1 MIAGVPALPAAVFG
15 LPEWAAR
22 LALAG
27 VVLIVTVVLL
37 WVIGWI
43 VPRLVARSRAS
54 EGPRARQT
62 QTAVSALATSL
73 RYIVLIAAFLAITF
87 ALAGGGAAAA
97 LSGGALV
104 AVVVGFASQ
113 RFLVDTIAGF
123 FILFEDQYGVGD
135 IVRLEPTGYTGE
147 VRTLGLR
154 TTVLRGP
161 GGERMIVPNGQITAV
176 RHLPGGLRRH
186 RIEFLT
192 RDPDLV
198 AAALHEIGAPLA
210 RAGGPWNAEPR
221 VVRHDGDDGVT
232 RVIAVV
238 DVDVHREDAAGWLAA
253 AVAGRVGDALECPP
267 LQGIDPSHR

>member
-1 MIAGVPALPAAVFG
+1 MIASVPALPAALFG
-15 LPEWAAR
+15 LPEWAGR
-22 LALAG
+22 LVLVG
-27 VVLIVTVVLL
+27 VVLVVTAILL
-37 WVIGWI
+37 WMIGWI

-73 RYIVLIAAFLAITF
+73 RYVVLIAAFLAITF

-135 IVRLEPTGYTGE
+135 VVRLEPTGYTGE
-147 VRTLGLR
+147 VHTLGLR

-161 GGERMIVPNGQITAV
+161 GGERMIIPNGAITAV
-176 RHLPGGLRRH
+176 RLLPGGLRRH
-186 RIEFLT
+186 RLEFLT
-192 RDPDLV
+192 RDPDAV
-198 AAALHEIGAPLA
+198 AAALHEIAAPLA
-210 RAGGPWNAEPR
+210 RAGGPWNSEPR
-221 VVRHDGDDGVT
+221 VVRHEGDDGVT

-238 DVDVHREDAAGWLAA
+238 DVDVHREEAAGWLAD
-253 AVAGRVGDALECPP
+253 AVAARAGDALEVPP
-267 LQGIDPSHR
+267 LLGRDPGRR

>member
-1 MIAGVPALPAAVFG
+1 MIAPVPALPTAIFG
-15 LPEWAAR
+15 LPEWAGR

-27 VVLIVTVVLL
+27 VVLVVTVILL

-135 IVRLEPTGYTGE
+135 VVRLEPTGYTGE
-147 VRTLGLR
+147 VHSLGLR

-161 GGERMIVPNGQITAV
+161 GGERMIIPNGAITAV
-176 RHLPGGLRRH
+176 RLMPGGLRRH
-186 RIEFLT
+186 RLEFLT
-192 RDPDLV
+192 RDPDAV
-198 AAALHEIGAPLA
+198 AAALHEIASPLA
-210 RAGGPWNAEPR
+210 RAGGPWNSEPR
-221 VVRHDGDDGVT
+221 VVRQEGDDGVT

-238 DVDVHREDAAGWLAA
+238 DVDVHREDAVAWLVG
-253 AVAGRVGDALECPP
+253 AVAGRVAEALECPP
-267 LQGIDPSHR
+267 LQGIDPGRR